1 MLSTNWQREDVTE
14 HYLDQVRGAI
24 PFGAE
29 QVKMMLEIVAHFKP
43 NPRKVMD
50 LGCGNGF
57 LAEILL
63 KAYPEATAVLVD
75 HSEAMIKKARVHMD
89 TYKDRCQIFHGDFS
103 QHIQQYAGANSL
115 DCIVSG
121 FAIHHLSHE
130 MKKTLYQDIH
140 KLLSPGGVFI
150 NIEHT
155 ASATPEIEKLYDQL
169 FINHLAAYN
178 KRDRH
183 EVAAEYLNR
192 LDKEDNILASADQ
205 QVGWLR
211 DIGFKHADC
220 YFKWMEL
227 AVFGGVK

>member
-1 MLSTNWQREDVTE
+1 MLSTNWQREDVTA

-24 PFGAE
+24 PFGSE

-43 NPRKVMD
+43 NPKKVMD

-57 LAEILL
+57 LAELLL
-63 KAYPEATAVLVD
+63 KTYPEATAVLVD
-75 HSEAMIKKARVHMD
+75 HSEAMIKKAQVHMD
-89 TYKDRCQIFHGDFS
+89 PYKDRCQIFHGDFS

-130 MKKTLYQDIH
+130 MKKTLYQDIY

-178 KRDRH
+178 KRDRR

-192 LDKEDNILASADQ
+192 PDKEDNILASADQ

-211 DIGFKHADC
+211 NIGFSHADC